1 MTKYHL
7 AFLRGKSGGG
17 AQPALSQQIQLAH
30 LWNIRRMLDS
40 GKLVAAGPFVGNGEL
55 RGVFVFATESMDE
68 ARAWAESDPAV
79 KAGLMTVE
87 LHPWLVAKEVWTTG
101 SAR

>member
-7 AFLRGKSGGG
+7 AFLRGKSGGDV
-17 AQPALSQQIQLAH
+17 QPASSQQIHLDH

-40 GKLVAAGPFVGNGEL
+40 GRLVAAGPFVGNGEI
-55 RGVFVFATESMDE
+55 RGVFVFATESIDE

-87 LHPWLVAKEVWTTG
+87 LHPWLVAKEVWPTG
-101 SAR
+101 TAR